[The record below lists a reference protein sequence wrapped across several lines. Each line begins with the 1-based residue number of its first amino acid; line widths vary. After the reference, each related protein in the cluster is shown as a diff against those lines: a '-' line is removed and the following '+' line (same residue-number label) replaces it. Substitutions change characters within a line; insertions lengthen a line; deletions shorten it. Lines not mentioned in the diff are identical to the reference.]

1 MKKILFWTLI
11 CLQPSAALAAEPPS
25 PKAMIETFFGEVQKG
40 NIIGAYDQLFTGS
53 PIPVDKPQAVTVL
66 KQQTQAG
73 LPLYGKILGYELVH
87 EEKLSDSVVRYVYIL
102 KTEKAPLTWEFYFYK
117 PKAEW
122 FLANINFNDQFNFL
136 GSKK

>member
-1 MKKILFWTLI
+1 MKKIIIWTLI
-11 CLQPSAALAAEPPS
+11 FLCPAAVFSAEPAS

-40 NIIGAYDQLFTGS
+40 NIAGAYDQLFTGS
-53 PIPVDKPQAVTVL
+53 TIPVDKPQAVTVL
-66 KQQTQAG
+66 KQQTQAS
-73 LPLYGKILGYELVH
+73 LPLYGKILGFELVH
-87 EEKLSDSVVRYVYIL
+87 EEKLSESVIRYVYIL

-117 PKAEW
+117 PKADW